1 MTRICL
7 KDLIYFFWNSYSLH
21 VYDKYRKNCQII
33 QLTITVAEDKTP
45 ETPSPSPSTPTKKKP
60 SKKKKTPYTGDASV
74 AAPLG
79 VLLAGMTTVMTSLG
93 ITKRRKNK

>member
-1 MTRICL
+1 MLMINTE
-7 KDLIYFFWNSYSLH
+7 
-21 VYDKYRKNCQII
+21 KNCQTI
-33 QLTITVAEDKTP
+33 QPTITVAEDKTP
-45 ETPSPSPSTPTKKKP
+45 ETPSPSTPTKKKP

-79 VLLAGMTTVMTSLG
+79 ILLAGMTTVMTSLG